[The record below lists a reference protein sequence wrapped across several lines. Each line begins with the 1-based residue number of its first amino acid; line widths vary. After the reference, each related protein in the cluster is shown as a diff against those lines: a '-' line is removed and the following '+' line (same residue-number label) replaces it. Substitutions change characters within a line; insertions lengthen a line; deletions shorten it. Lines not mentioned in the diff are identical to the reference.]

1 MATQEQACI
10 VGALAG
16 AAVGA
21 ALGYLYATE
30 AGARRRLQ
38 LVDAFDRLMVD
49 ADEAHRLWL
58 RISEA
63 WARFEQA
70 GRRPLT
76 PTGSAGRWPPEDA
89 A

>member
-1 MATQEQACI
+1 MATTEQAC
-10 VGALAG
+10 VAGALIG
-16 AAVGA
+16 AAAGA

-30 AGARRRLQ
+30 AGARRRMQ
-38 LVDAFDRLMVD
+38 LADTFDRLMID

-63 WARFEQA
+63 WSRFEQA
-70 GRRPLT
+70 GRRPL
-76 PTGSAGRWPPEDA
+76 PPAGSVGTWPPEDA